1 MLVIGACPL
10 TGQTVPF
17 PATPGKRPLCAPTSW
32 PGIGLRYAFPDMETN
47 EPVGPD
53 LLTRMLA
60 TRWLR
65 NLIAIAIFVRVVD
78 IYYDAGK
85 SFIRGVQS
93 GWEAGGKDS
102 SAARP
107 MAR

>member
-1 MLVIGACPL
+1 MGI
-10 TGQTVPF
+10 
-17 PATPGKRPLCAPTSW
+17 W
-32 PGIGLRYAFPDMETN
+32 PGIGLCFALTGMETN
-47 EPVGPD
+47 GPD

-85 SFIRGVQS
+85 AFIRGAQS
-93 GWEAGGKDS
+93 GWEQGGKDS
-102 SAARP
+102 SAAKP
-107 MAR
+107 AAR